1 MKVKGEFVQT
11 SDYHYPLDKHP
22 QDFYDAFNTFI
33 KSSDHRVFD
42 KLMMKYFFLNMTKD
56 VPGDVVELGV
66 FKGSG
71 IFAWLK
77 MLKHLHQS
85 RKVYGF
91 DFFNADALL
100 TSIDTS
106 DRTWMKNLFG
116 SRGFDPLGYEEALKN
131 QLTESGFSNFELIV
145 GDVIQ
150 TIPVFLESNPGFRA
164 SLINF
169 DLDLEKPTYV
179 SLTSFW
185 DRLVPGGVLV
195 FDEYAINEWTESN
208 GVDQFMFEKKVA
220 IKTTN
225 SSMPSAY
232 IVKNSF

>member
-1 MKVKGEFVQT
+1 M
-11 SDYHYPLDKHP
+11 L
-22 QDFYDAFNTFI
+22 
-33 KSSDHRVFD
+33 
-42 KLMMKYFFLNMTKD
+42 KYFFLNLVRD

-71 IFAWLK
+71 MFAWLK

-91 DFFNADALL
+91 DFFNANALL

-131 QLTESGFSNFELIV
+131 QLTESGFTNFELVV
-145 GDVIQ
+145 GDVVK
-150 TIPVFLESNPGFRA
+150 TIPFFLESNPGFRA

>member
-1 MKVKGEFVQT
+1 MQA

-33 KSSDHRVFD
+33 KSSDYRVFD
-42 KLMMKYFFLNMTKD
+42 KLMLKYFFLNLIKE

-71 IFAWLK
+71 MFAWLK

-91 DFFNADALL
+91 DFFNANALL

-116 SRGFDPLGYEEALKN
+116 SRGFDPLGYEETLKN
-131 QLTESGFSNFELIV
+131 QLTESGFTNFELVV
-145 GDVIQ
+145 GDVIK

-179 SLTSFW
+179 SLTALW
-185 DRLVPGGVLV
+185 DRLVPGGALV

-208 GVDQFMFEKKVA
+208 GVDQFMFEKKVT

-232 IVKNSF
+232 IVKKQLLI